1 MVCRTMPYVLVG
13 SRSTSKVSK
22 VDCKIPHYGMQ
33 IQSRTLGKGHSGIQ
47 RPAVLSRLER
57 YLRGTWTRYWYC
69 HSREQERKVPVV
81 QLLNQFIYSASMIET
96 STSLKNQR
104 YRVLCHNF
112 GFASETRSYY
122 DALASPGHEIKVVP

>member
-1 MVCRTMPYVLVG
+1 MVCRTMPYELVG
-13 SRSTSKVSK
+13 SRSTSKMSK
-22 VDCKIPHYGMQ
+22 VNCKIPHYGMQ

-81 QLLNQFIYSASMIET
+81 QLLNQFIYSASMIES
-96 STSLKNQR
+96 STSLKKPKISRALPQL
-104 YRVLCHNF
+104 RVRIGDEELLRC
-112 GFASETRSYY
+112 SSITR
-122 DALASPGHEIKVVP
+122 P